1 MDAERT
7 VKQELSSDP
16 KREKVRVIP
25 IQFFDDFPG
34 HPFYVKMD
42 DEMHALMESIKEF
55 GILTPLIARKKENER
70 YEIIAGHRRKFAAK
84 KLGLP
89 EIPVIL
95 REMTRDEAIIAM
107 VDSNLHRER
116 ILPSE
121 RAYAYKMKMDALKN
135 QGARTDLTS
144 TQSVSKFRTAEEVG
158 KENNESRETV
168 RRYIRLTYLIPEI
181 LKLVDEGRIAFTPA
195 VELSYLP
202 SEEQNEVYGFYDNEE
217 VTPSYSQTVRM
228 KKLHSEG
235 MLTSDKIAEIMA
247 EAKAN
252 QKDYLKIPTEN
263 ISKYFKSRFTEKQK
277 QEFVIKAVEH
287 YHRYLMRQRD
297 AR

>member
-1 MDAERT
+1 MNVLTEIKT
-7 VKQELSSDP
+7 ENLKSFENNP
-16 KREKVRVIP
+16 FIFREDTA
-25 IQFFDDFPG
+25 FDMLID
-34 HPFYVKMD
+34 
-42 DEMHALMESIKEF
+42 SISNL
-55 GILTPLIARKKENER
+55 GVLTPIIVRSLDDGN
-70 YEIIAGHRRKFAAK
+70 YEIISGHRRTEACRR
-84 KLGLP
+84 LGI
-89 EIPVIL
+89 ETIPCIVKEL
-95 REMTRDEAIIAM
+95 TRDEATVIL
-107 VDSNLHRER
+107 VDLNLQRDEV
-116 ILPSE
+116 LPSE
-121 RAYAYKMKMDALKN
+121 KAHAYKMKMDALKN

-181 LKLVDEGRIAFTPA
+181 LKLVDEGRISLTPA

-202 SEEQNEVYGFYDNEE
+202 SEEQNEVYGFYENEE

-228 KKLHSEG
+228 KKLYSEG
-235 MLTSDKIAEIMA
+235 MLTSDRISEIMA

-252 QKDYLKIPTEN
+252 QKDFLKIPTEN
-263 ISKYFKSRFTEKQK
+263 INKYFKSRFTEKQK

>member
-1 MDAERT
+1 MN
-7 VKQELSSDP
+7 VLSEIRIENLKAFENNP
-16 KREKVRVIP
+16 FIFREDTA
-25 IQFFDDFPG
+25 FDLL
-34 HPFYVKMD
+34 V
-42 DEMHALMESIKEF
+42 ESIANL
-55 GILTPLIARKKENER
+55 GVLTPIIVRSLDDGN
-70 YEIIAGHRRKFAAK
+70 YEIISGHRRAEACRR
-84 KLGLP
+84 LGI
-89 EIPVIL
+89 ETIPCIVKEL
-95 REMTRDEAIIAM
+95 TRDEATVIL
-107 VDSNLHRER
+107 VDLNLQRDEV
-116 ILPSE
+116 LPSE
-121 RAYAYKMKMDALKN
+121 KAHAYKMKMDALKN

-144 TQSVSKFRTAEEVG
+144 TQSVSKFCTAEEVG

-202 SEEQNEVYGFYDNEE
+202 SEEQNEVYGFYENEE
-217 VTPSYSQTVRM
+217 VSPSYSQTVRM
-228 KKLHSEG
+228 KKLYTEG
-235 MLTSDKIAEIMA
+235 QLTSDRISEIMA

-252 QKDYLKIPTEN
+252 QKDFLKIPTEN
-263 ISKYFKSRFTEKQK
+263 INKYFKSRFTEKQK

>member
-1 MDAERT
+1 MNVLTEIKT
-7 VKQELSSDP
+7 ENLKSFENNP
-16 KREKVRVIP
+16 FIFREDTA
-25 IQFFDDFPG
+25 F
-34 HPFYVKMD
+34 
-42 DEMHALMESIKEF
+42 EMLIDSISNL
-55 GILTPLIARKKENER
+55 GVLTPIIVRSIEDGD
-70 YEIIAGHRRKFAAK
+70 YEIISGHRRAEACRR
-84 KLGLP
+84 LGI
-89 EIPVIL
+89 ETIPCIVKEL
-95 REMTRDEAIIAM
+95 TRDEATVIL
-107 VDSNLHRER
+107 VDLNLQRDEV
-116 ILPSE
+116 LPSE
-121 RAYAYKMKMDALKN
+121 KAHAYKMKMDALKN

-195 VELSYLP
+195 VELSFLP
-202 SEEQNEVYGFYDNEE
+202 AEEQNEVYGFYENEE

-235 MLTSDKIAEIMA
+235 MLTSERISEIMA

-252 QKDYLKIPTEN
+252 QKDFLKIPTES
-263 ISKYFKSRFTEKQK
+263 IERYFKSRFTEKQK

>member
-1 MDAERT
+1 MTTLTEIKIENLKAFENN
-7 VKQELSSDP
+7 P
-16 KREKVRVIP
+16 FIFREDTA
-25 IQFFDDFPG
+25 F
-34 HPFYVKMD
+34 
-42 DEMHALMESIKEF
+42 EMLIDSISNL
-55 GILTPLIARKKENER
+55 GVLTPIIVRSIEDGN
-70 YEIIAGHRRKFAAK
+70 YEIISGHRRAEACR
-84 KLGLP
+84 KLGI
-89 EIPVIL
+89 ETIPCIVKELTKDEATVIL
-95 REMTRDEAIIAM
+95 VDLNLQRDE
-107 VDSNLHRER
+107 V
-116 ILPSE
+116 LPSE
-121 RAYAYKMKMDALKN
+121 KAHAYKMKMDALKN

-195 VELSYLP
+195 VELSFLP
-202 SEEQNEVYGFYDNEE
+202 SEEQNEVYGFYENEE

-228 KKLHSEG
+228 KKLYSEG
-235 MLTSDKIAEIMA
+235 TLTSDRIAEIMA

-252 QKDYLKIPTEN
+252 QKDFLKIPTES
-263 ISKYFKSRFTEKQK
+263 IERYFKSRFTEKQK

>member
-1 MDAERT
+1 MTTLTEIRIENL
-7 VKQELSSDP
+7 KSFENNP
-16 KREKVRVIP
+16 FIFREDTA
-25 IQFFDDFPG
+25 FD
-34 HPFYVKMD
+34 
-42 DEMHALMESIKEF
+42 LLIESIANL
-55 GILTPLIARKKENER
+55 GVLTPIIVRSLDDGN
-70 YEIIAGHRRKFAAK
+70 YEIISGHRRAEACRR
-84 KLGLP
+84 LGI
-89 EIPVIL
+89 EAIPCIVKEL
-95 REMTRDEAIIAM
+95 TRDEATVIL
-107 VDSNLHRER
+107 VDLNLQRDEV
-116 ILPSE
+116 LPSE
-121 RAYAYKMKMDALKN
+121 KAHAYKMKMDALKN

-144 TQSVSKFRTAEEVG
+144 TQPVTKFRTDEMIG

-202 SEEQNEVYGFYDNEE
+202 SEEQNEVYGFYENEE

-235 MLTSDKIAEIMA
+235 MLTSDRISEIMA

-252 QKDYLKIPTEN
+252 QKDFLKIPTEN
-263 ISKYFKSRFTEKQK
+263 INKYFKSRFTEKQK

-287 YHRYLMRQRD
+287 YHRFLMRQRD

>member
-1 MDAERT
+1 MNVLTEIKT
-7 VKQELSSDP
+7 ENLKSFENNP
-16 KREKVRVIP
+16 FIFREDTA
-25 IQFFDDFPG
+25 F
-34 HPFYVKMD
+34 
-42 DEMHALMESIKEF
+42 EMLIDSISNL
-55 GILTPLIARKKENER
+55 GVLTPIIVRSIEDGD
-70 YEIIAGHRRKFAAK
+70 YEIISGHRRAEACRR
-84 KLGLP
+84 LGI
-89 EIPVIL
+89 ETIPCIVKEL
-95 REMTRDEAIIAM
+95 TRDEATVIL
-107 VDSNLHRER
+107 VDLNLQRDEV
-116 ILPSE
+116 LPSE
-121 RAYAYKMKMDALKN
+121 KAHAYKMKIDALKN

-144 TQSVSKFRTAEEVG
+144 THSVSKFRTAEEVG

-195 VELSYLP
+195 VELSFLP
-202 SEEQNEVYGFYDNEE
+202 AEEQNEVYGFYENEE

-235 MLTSDKIAEIMA
+235 MLTSERISEIMA

-252 QKDYLKIPTEN
+252 QKDFLKIPTES
-263 ISKYFKSRFTEKQK
+263 IERYFKSRFTEKQK

>member
-1 MDAERT
+1 MTTLTEIRIENLKAFENN
-7 VKQELSSDP
+7 P
-16 KREKVRVIP
+16 FIFREDTA
-25 IQFFDDFPG
+25 FDMLID
-34 HPFYVKMD
+34 
-42 DEMHALMESIKEF
+42 SISNL
-55 GILTPLIARKKENER
+55 GVLTPIIVRSLDDGN
-70 YEIIAGHRRKFAAK
+70 YEIISGHRRAEACRR
-84 KLGLP
+84 LGI
-89 EIPVIL
+89 ETIPCIVKELTKDEATVIL
-95 REMTRDEAIIAM
+95 VDLNLQRDE
-107 VDSNLHRER
+107 V
-116 ILPSE
+116 LPSE
-121 RAYAYKMKMDALKN
+121 KAHAYKMKMDALKN

-202 SEEQNEVYGFYDNEE
+202 SEEQNEVYGFYEHEE

-228 KKLHSEG
+228 KKLYSEG
-235 MLTSDKIAEIMA
+235 MLTSDRISEIMA

-252 QKDYLKIPTEN
+252 QKDFLKIPTES
-263 ISKYFKSRFTEKQK
+263 IERYFKSRFTEKQK

>member
-1 MDAERT
+1 MTTLTEIKTENLKAFENN
-7 VKQELSSDP
+7 P
-16 KREKVRVIP
+16 FIFREDTA
-25 IQFFDDFPG
+25 F
-34 HPFYVKMD
+34 
-42 DEMHALMESIKEF
+42 EMLIDSISNL
-55 GILTPLIARKKENER
+55 GVLTPIIVRSLDDGN
-70 YEIIAGHRRKFAAK
+70 YEIISGHRRTEACIR
-84 KLGLP
+84 LGI
-89 EIPVIL
+89 ETIPCIVKEL
-95 REMTRDEAIIAM
+95 TRDEATVIL
-107 VDSNLHRER
+107 VDLNLQRDEV
-116 ILPSE
+116 LPSE
-121 RAYAYKMKMDALKN
+121 KAHAYKMKMDALKN

-195 VELSYLP
+195 VELSFL
-202 SEEQNEVYGFYDNEE
+202 SLEEQHEVYGFYENEE

-228 KKLHSEG
+228 KKLHTEG
-235 MLTSDKIAEIMA
+235 TLTSDRIAEIMA

-252 QKDYLKIPTEN
+252 QKDFLKIPTES
-263 ISKYFKSRFTEKQK
+263 IERYFKSRFTEKQK

>member
-1 MDAERT
+1 MTTLTEIKIENLKAFENN
-7 VKQELSSDP
+7 P
-16 KREKVRVIP
+16 FIFREDTAFDLLVDSISNLGVLAPIIVRSL
-25 IQFFDDFPG
+25 DDG
-34 HPFYVKMD
+34 
-42 DEMHALMESIKEF
+42 
-55 GILTPLIARKKENER
+55 N
-70 YEIIAGHRRKFAAK
+70 YEIISGHRKAEACKR
-84 KLGLP
+84 LGI
-89 EIPVIL
+89 ETIPCIVKEL
-95 REMTRDEAIIAM
+95 TRDEATVIL
-107 VDSNLHRER
+107 VDLNLQRDEV
-116 ILPSE
+116 LPSE
-121 RAYAYKMKMDALKN
+121 KAHAYKMKMDALKN

-195 VELSYLP
+195 VELSFLP
-202 SEEQNEVYGFYDNEE
+202 SEEQYEIYGFYENEE

-228 KKLHSEG
+228 KKLYSEG
-235 MLTSDKIAEIMA
+235 MLTSDRIAEIMA

>member
-1 MDAERT
+1 MTTLTEIKIKNLKAFENN
-7 VKQELSSDP
+7 P
-16 KREKVRVIP
+16 FIFREDTA
-25 IQFFDDFPG
+25 F
-34 HPFYVKMD
+34 
-42 DEMHALMESIKEF
+42 EMLIDSISNL
-55 GILTPLIARKKENER
+55 GVLTPIIVRSLDDGN
-70 YEIIAGHRRKFAAK
+70 YEIISGHRRTEACRR
-84 KLGLP
+84 LGI
-89 EIPVIL
+89 ETIPCIVKELI
-95 REMTRDEAIIAM
+95 RDEATVIL
-107 VDSNLHRER
+107 VDLNLQRDEV
-116 ILPSE
+116 LPSE
-121 RAYAYKMKMDALKN
+121 KAHAYKMKMDALKN

-195 VELSYLP
+195 VELSFLP
-202 SEEQNEVYGFYDNEE
+202 SEEQYEIYGFYENEE

-228 KKLHSEG
+228 KKLYSEG
-235 MLTSDKIAEIMA
+235 MLTSDRISEIMA

-252 QKDYLKIPTEN
+252 QKDFLKIPTES
-263 ISKYFKSRFTEKQK
+263 IERYFKSRFTEKQK

>member
-1 MDAERT
+1 MLCTDSY
-7 VKQELSSDP
+7 LSLS
-16 KREKVRVIP
+16 
-25 IQFFDDFPG
+25 
-34 HPFYVKMD
+34 
-42 DEMHALMESIKEF
+42 
-55 GILTPLIARKKENER
+55 
-70 YEIIAGHRRKFAAK
+70 
-84 KLGLP
+84 
-89 EIPVIL
+89 
-95 REMTRDEAIIAM
+95 
-107 VDSNLHRER
+107 
-116 ILPSE
+116 
-121 RAYAYKMKMDALKN
+121 YKMKMDALKN

-144 TQSVSKFRTAEEVG
+144 TQPVTKFRTDEMIG

-181 LKLVDEGRIAFTPA
+181 LKLVDEGRISLTPA

-202 SEEQNEVYGFYDNEE
+202 STGQNEVYGFYEHEE

-228 KKLHSEG
+228 KKLHTEG
-235 MLTSDKIAEIMA
+235 QLTSDKIAEIMA

-252 QKDYLKIPTEN
+252 QKDYLKIPTKSIER
-263 ISKYFKSRFTEKQK
+263 YFKSRFTEKQK